1 MCESTPSLEE
11 KSSTTGFNVN
21 IFVLLVILELSIFCF
36 MAFHIDIK
44 IYLFHIRDIFV
55 FTSSEVNIFAGPR
68 DPTGDGAGSGGSGGH

>member
-1 MCESTPSLEE
+1 MCENTSSVEV

-36 MAFHIDIK
+36 MAFQ

>member
-1 MCESTPSLEE
+1 M
-11 KSSTTGFNVN
+11 
-21 IFVLLVILELSIFCF
+21 LLVILELSIFCF
-36 MAFHIDIK
+36 MAFQ